1 VKKLLKRLLLAV
13 VLFAAGTTAY
23 QVWTFVAFYNQARD
37 ILEVTLDRFD
47 ELGRAEFVSQLVIAE
62 EAIGIKLD
70 PADVKV
76 EVDKA
81 KRSVRAEFTY
91 TRELHLLVF
100 SVQKQVTV
108 WRTLRNVDFG

>member
-1 VKKLLKRLLLAV
+1 VKKLVRRLLLAGL
-13 VLFAAGTTAY
+13 LFAVGTTAY
-23 QVWTFVAFYNQARD
+23 QIWEFVAFYNRARD

-47 ELGRAEFVSQLVIAE
+47 ELGQAEFVRQLVIAE
-62 EAIGIKLD
+62 EPIGIELD
-70 PADVKV
+70 PTDVKV
-76 EVDKA
+76 EVDRT

-91 TRELHLLVF
+91 SRELHILVF